1 MQIVFVPHGGGPLPL
16 LGEPGHRVMV
26 DFMTELPVQLT
37 KPEAIIVV
45 SAHWEE
51 RSATVLG
58 AERPPMLY
66 DYYGFPKE
74 AYEIVYPAPGHPTLA
89 KRLAGL
95 LAANDIPARVDV
107 ERGFD
112 HGTYIPLKLIY
123 PEAEIPT
130 IQLSLVGGLEPGVH
144 IAIGKTLRALVDENI
159 LVLGSGFSFHNQR
172 AFFGGNSDGADPQN
186 DAFQD
191 WLIETCTGSLSQ
203 REREDRLMDWEQAPG
218 ARYCHPREEHL
229 LPLHVCFGA
238 TQGSAEVV
246 FDGEILGKRG
256 VGFLWK
262 S

>member
-1 MQIVFVPHGGGPLPL
+1 MQIVFVPHGGGPFPL
-16 LGEPGHRVMV
+16 MDEPGHRAMV
-26 DFMTELPVQLT
+26 EFMTKLPAQLT

-51 RSATVLG
+51 RAATVLG

-66 DYYGFPKE
+66 DYHGFPPE
-74 AYEIVYPAPGHPTLA
+74 AYEIVYPAPGHPALA
-89 KRLAGL
+89 KRLARL
-95 LAANDIPARVDV
+95 LAKNNIPARIDV

-112 HGTYIPLKLIY
+112 HGTFVPLKLMY
-123 PEAEIPT
+123 PDAEIPT
-130 IQLSLVGGLEPGVH
+130 IQLSLVTGLEPGVH
-144 IAIGKTLRALVDENI
+144 MAIGKALRSLSDENI

-172 AFFGGNSDGADPQN
+172 AFFGGNGDGPDPQN

-191 WLIETCTGSLSQ
+191 WLIETCSGTLSQ
-203 REREDRLMDWEQAPG
+203 SDREKRLLAWEQATS

-238 TQGSAEVV
+238 AQGHAEVV
-246 FDGEILGKRG
+246 FDDKIIGKRG